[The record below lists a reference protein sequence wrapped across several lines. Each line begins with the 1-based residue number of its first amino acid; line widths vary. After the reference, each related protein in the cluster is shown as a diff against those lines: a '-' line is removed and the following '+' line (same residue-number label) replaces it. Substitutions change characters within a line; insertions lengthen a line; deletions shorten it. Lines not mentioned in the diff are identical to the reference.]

1 MLLLILAGT
10 VAASSL
16 LISINPAW
24 SAFGLGVA
32 LIVYAVLAIV
42 SPSLTVTQAR
52 EKGLS
57 PVTGFITGLLTGAT
71 GLFVMPAV
79 PYLQSL
85 RFSKEEHVQAPGLSF
100 TVSIIA
106 LAAGLYLH
114 DAFRIEQFSL
124 SFISILPALAGMW
137 LGQKVRARI
146 SPMRFRQCFLLFLIM
161 LGIESIS
168 RPFI

>member
-1 MLLLILAGT
+1 MIVRRFWLMLLLILAGT

-79 PYLQSL
+79 LYLQSL
-85 RFSKEEHVQAPGLSF
+85 RFSNDEHVQAPGLSF
-100 TVSIIA
+100 TVSTIA
-106 LAAGLYLH
+106 LAAG
-114 DAFRIEQFSL
+114 I
-124 SFISILPALAGMW
+124 
-137 LGQKVRARI
+137 
-146 SPMRFRQCFLLFLIM
+146 
-161 LGIESIS
+161 
-168 RPFI
+168 